1 MRLIECQLLA
11 SWKPKAWEYH
21 VSGAAS
27 LIRLRGP
34 KGYSTNYEKALLLG
48 QVGPLVCTLLQS
60 YCITHSLQ
68 QFTEATINDKR
79 CFLETP
85 EWQSTLQ
92 SCVLQPDSTSDCGQ
106 ISVSMWLIVTPIPSI
121 LHEIQEMIC
130 NPDVARPIAMITFV
144 SRLHGIRSELSTWRY
159 EYNNLLHK
167 YPDADKRLELLGVC
181 LGSLLLTSRLLV
193 ALGPRYGQAYEDD
206 AQDYADRIFQLELQA
221 VAINPRSG
229 LFMGFKMAL
238 ANATLGTKVEWQ
250 MAIWNAE
257 SGIDGGTDMIPREL
271 FERWCRLKGRKVS
284 RLEGE

>member
-11 SWKPKAWEYH
+11 SWKLKAWEYH

-48 QVGPLVCTLLQS
+48 QVGPLVSTLLTS
-60 YCITHSLQ
+60 CCLDRSLP

-92 SCVLQPDSTSDCGQ
+92 SCVLEPDSTSDCGQ
-106 ISVSMWLIVTPIPSI
+106 ISISMWLIVTPIPSI

-130 NPDVARPIAMITFV
+130 NPDVPRPIAMITFV
-144 SRLHGIRSELSTWRY
+144 SKLHGIRSELTSWRHRY
-159 EYNNLLHK
+159 EALLNK

-181 LGSLLLTSRLLV
+181 LGTLLLTSRLLV
-193 ALGPRYGQAYEDD
+193 ALGPRCGQTYEDD
-206 AQDYADRIFQLELQA
+206 AQDYADQIFQLELQA

-229 LFMGFKMAL
+229 LFMGFKIAL
-238 ANATLGTKVEWQ
+238 ANATLGTKAEWQ

-284 RLEGE
+284 R

>member
-1 MRLIECQLLA
+1 MA

-34 KGYSTNYEKALLLG
+34 NGYSTNYEKALLLG
-48 QVGPLVCTLLQS
+48 QVGPLVGTPHNPCWA
-60 YCITHSLQ
+60 IHSLP

-79 CFLETP
+79 CFLEAP

-106 ISVSMWLIVTPIPSI
+106 ISVSMWLIVTPIPGI

-130 NPDVARPIAMITFV
+130 NPDVARPTAKFTFV
-144 SRLHGIRSELSTWRY
+144 SRLDGIRSELTAWRH
-159 EYNNLLHK
+159 EYNALLIK
-167 YPDADKRLELLGVC
+167 YPDADKRLEVLGVC
-181 LGSLLLTSRLLV
+181 LGSLLITSRLLV
-193 ALGPRYGQAYEDD
+193 ALEPGHGQAYEDD
-206 AQDYADRIFQLELQA
+206 AQDFADQIFQLELQA
-221 VAINPRSG
+221 LAINPRAR

-238 ANATLGTKVEWQ
+238 ANATLATKAEWQ

-257 SGIDGGTDMIPREL
+257 SGTDDGTDLIAREA
-271 FERWCRLKGRKVS
+271 FEQWCRLKGRKVS
-284 RLEGE
+284 HSESH